1 MRLKTLKHS
10 CFPSCCNLLQTWY
23 FGTLRLFCL
32 VRGSQKTLGARN
44 TSVIAQDLNLPT
56 GTAHLPQP
64 RIGCRQIFPHF
75 TQCHLLP
82 VRKTWDGCTNLDT
95 SVTQGWWMVWWS
107 WLSLWDLIWSTQ
119 PLHLQLAQAWWGWV
133 TARSLRASLT
143 IAAHPPIGSN
153 WKHDPSK
160 DSCSIWRWTCLE
172 LILKVMRQLVSKVI
186 QVPLYPCPFC
196 PSYCLPT
203 QPDQTWQDWILLCDC
218 EHLLLAANHH
228 TRCSWWS
235 RTIQCVCNV
244 RLQFGGKWFPR
255 EPSWSLNKSE

>member
-32 VRGSQKTLGARN
+32 VRVSQKTLGARN
-44 TSVIAQDLNLPT
+44 TSVVAQDLNLPT

-119 PLHLQLAQAWWGWV
+119 PLHSQLAQAWWGWV
-133 TARSLRASLT
+133 TARSQ
-143 IAAHPPIGSN
+143 
-153 WKHDPSK
+153 K
-160 DSCSIWRWTCLE
+160 
-172 LILKVMRQLVSKVI
+172 LKG
-186 QVPLYPCPFC
+186 
-196 PSYCLPT
+196 
-203 QPDQTWQDWILLCDC
+203 
-218 EHLLLAANHH
+218 LLLVE
-228 TRCSWWS
+228 
-235 RTIQCVCNV
+235 RTSGATVGAGLGVDLHVNGG
-244 RLQFGGKWFPR
+244 RLAFQQ
-255 EPSWSLNKSE
+255 